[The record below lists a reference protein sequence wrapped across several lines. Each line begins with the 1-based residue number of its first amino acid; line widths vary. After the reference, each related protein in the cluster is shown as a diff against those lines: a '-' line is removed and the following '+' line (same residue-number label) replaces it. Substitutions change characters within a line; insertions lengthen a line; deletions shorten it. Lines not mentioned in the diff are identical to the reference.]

1 MKVEG
6 SKIFSYLE
14 SDIISQHKKDVLHH
28 NEKILFHTHDGY
40 EIYLFLNGDADFF
53 VETCGHHLQ
62 RGDLILSKP
71 FEFHNVIAG
80 ENQTYERLFINLK
93 ENVITEL
100 SQGKENLASCFE
112 TSIQK
117 LNIIHLGED
126 AVQQLVSLGNQLEQN
141 LSENK
146 YAKDLLTNAL
156 LTQILIFINRKIEII
171 EGDNSE
177 SKLLVSAKTMIPP
190 LVEKILIYINQH
202 LTENLSVTRLAEDL
216 GFNSDYLSRI
226 FKSFTGASL
235 QHFILIKKINYAQ
248 KLLNQG
254 KTATEACYLSGF
266 NNYSNFSRSF
276 SNITGKSPG
285 KFQKL
290 HQETGGIRV

>member
-1 MKVEG
+1 M
-6 SKIFSYLE
+6 
-14 SDIISQHKKDVLHH
+14 
-28 NEKILFHTHDGY
+28 
-40 EIYLFLNGDADFF
+40 
-53 VETCGHHLQ
+53 
-62 RGDLILSKP
+62 
-71 FEFHNVIAG
+71 
-80 ENQTYERLFINLK
+80 
-93 ENVITEL
+93 
-100 SQGKENLASCFE
+100 
-112 TSIQK
+112 
-117 LNIIHLGED
+117 
-126 AVQQLVSLGNQLEQN
+126 SLGNQLEQN

-190 LVEKILIYINQH
+190 LVEKILISINQH

>member
-1 MKVEG
+1 M
-6 SKIFSYLE
+6 
-14 SDIISQHKKDVLHH
+14 
-28 NEKILFHTHDGY
+28 
-40 EIYLFLNGDADFF
+40 
-53 VETCGHHLQ
+53 
-62 RGDLILSKP
+62 
-71 FEFHNVIAG
+71 
-80 ENQTYERLFINLK
+80 
-93 ENVITEL
+93 ITEL